1 MCAAFLIV
9 SLAGS
14 AQEDVTRFLGIPVDG
29 SKAEMIRQL
38 KSKGFKS
45 KPYEE
50 DVLRGE
56 FNGVDVDVY
65 IATNKGKVSRIM
77 VCENNLRDETDIR
90 IRFNNLCRQFK
101 NNDRYIEGD
110 NELIP
115 ENEDISYE
123 MAAHNKRY
131 SASYYQRPDSA
142 AVRSHMQNLLLSK
155 YTEEQLSNMT
165 EEEAT
170 TALSS
175 VVATVIMDSYLKN
188 SVWFMIDEFR
198 GEYRILLYYDN
209 KRNRANGE
217 DL

>member
-56 FNGVDVDVY
+56 FNGEKVY
-65 IATNKGKVSRIM
+65 INVQTDNNKVWRIA
-77 VCENNLRDETDIR
+77 VIEEALRDEAQIR
-90 IRFNNLCRQFK
+90 IRFNNLCRQFEK
-101 NNDRYIEGD
+101 NERYRSAAENCHIS
-110 NELIP
+110 
-115 ENEDISYE
+115 ENEDISYNITVK
-123 MAAHNKRY
+123 NKQY
-131 SASYYQRPDSA
+131 EAVYYQVPP
-142 AVRSHMQNLLLSK
+142 VLSK
-155 YTEEQLSNMT
+155 EDIAAINLGDY
-165 EEEAT
+165 
-170 TALSS
+170 
-175 VVATVIMDSYLKN
+175 KN
-188 SVWFMIDEFR
+188 QVWFLIS
-198 GEYRILLYYDN
+198 EYFGKYQIVLFYENN
-209 KRNRANGE
+209 KNRADGE